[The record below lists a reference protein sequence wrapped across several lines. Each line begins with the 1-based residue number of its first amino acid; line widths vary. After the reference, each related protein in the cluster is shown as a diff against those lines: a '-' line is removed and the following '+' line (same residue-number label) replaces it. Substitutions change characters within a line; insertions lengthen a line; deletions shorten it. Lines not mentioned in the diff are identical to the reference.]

1 MFQTDPEDILDLL
14 YEEIH
19 KFLVSQVGE
28 ELDNDI
34 IDINL
39 ETSDNKGLTVEIS
52 LALEIRAFSNL
63 NVEELAEKAIAHG
76 IKIADEVC
84 PSFIKVD
91 GHLRDK

>member
-1 MFQTDPEDILDLL
+1 MSQTDPEEILDLL

-28 ELDNDI
+28 DLDHDI

-39 ETSDNKGLTVEIS
+39 ESQENEGLKIEIS
-52 LALEIRAFSNL
+52 LDLRIRAFSDL
-63 NVEELAEKAIAHG
+63 NVEEIAEKAIAHG

-84 PSFIKVD
+84 PSFTKIH